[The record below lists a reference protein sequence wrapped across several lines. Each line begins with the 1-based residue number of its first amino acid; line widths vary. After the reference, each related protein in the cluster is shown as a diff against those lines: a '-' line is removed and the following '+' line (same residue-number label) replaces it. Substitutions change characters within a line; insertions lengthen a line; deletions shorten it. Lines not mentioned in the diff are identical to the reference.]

1 MEVKVLITELS
12 TKRLLLRKMKSS
24 DSDSL
29 FQIWSDPEVTRF
41 MNIDRFTDQKQ
52 AKEMIMLFDKLSKEN
67 TAIRY
72 SIIELESNKI
82 IGSCGYNILDF
93 ENAKTEIGY
102 EIDKHYWGK
111 GYAPEAI
118 SFLIKYAFNDLNL
131 NRIEAKV
138 EPENVNSI
146 KVLKK
151 LSFLFEGTM
160 RKVERSKGR
169 FIDLNLY
176 SLLVTD

>member
-1 MEVKVLITELS
+1 MEVKILITNLS
-12 TKRLLLRKMKSS
+12 TKRLMLRKMQLS

-29 FQIWSDPEVTRF
+29 FQIWSNPEVIKF
-41 MNIDRFTDQKQ
+41 MNIDRFTDKKQ
-52 AKEMIMLFDKLSKEN
+52 VKEMILLFDKLSKEN

-102 EIDKHYWGK
+102 EINKHYWGK

-118 SFLIKYAFNDLNL
+118 SCLVKYAFNDLKL

-151 LSFLFEGTM
+151 LNFLFEGTM
-160 RKVERSKGR
+160 RKVEKSKGR

>member
-1 MEVKVLITELS
+1 
-12 TKRLLLRKMKSS
+12 MKPS
-24 DSDSL
+24 DSNRL
-29 FQIWSDPEVTRF
+29 FQIWSDPKVTKY
-41 MNIDRFTDQKQ
+41 MNIDKFTDENQ
-52 AKEMIMLFDKLSKEN
+52 AKEMIALFDKLSKKN
-67 TAIRY
+67 KAIRY
-72 SIIELESNKI
+72 SIIELKSNKI
-82 IGSCGYNILDF
+82 VGSCGYNILDF

-118 SFLIKYAFNDLNL
+118 TCLIKYAFNDLKL

-146 KVLKK
+146 QVLKK
-151 LSFLFEGTM
+151 LNFLFEGTM

>member
-1 MEVKVLITELS
+1 MEVKILIRDLS
-12 TKRLLLRKMKSS
+12 TKRLILRKMQVS

-29 FQIWSDPEVTRF
+29 FQIWSNPEVTRF
-41 MNIDRFTDQKQ
+41 MNIDRFTDKKQ
-52 AKEMIMLFDKLSKEN
+52 AKEIILLFDKLSQEN

-82 IGSCGYNILDF
+82 IGSCGFNIIDY

-102 EIDKHYWGK
+102 EINKDYWGK
-111 GYAPEAI
+111 GYAPEAVTC
-118 SFLIKYAFNDLNL
+118 LIRYAFKDLKL

-138 EPENVNSI
+138 EPENLNSI
-146 KVLKK
+146 KVLRK
-151 LSFLFEGTM
+151 LNFLFKGKM

-176 SLLVTD
+176 SLLITD

>member
-1 MEVKVLITELS
+1 MIKDLS
-12 TKRLLLRKMKSS
+12 TKRLMLRKMQVS
-24 DSDSL
+24 DSESL
-29 FQIWSDPEVTRF
+29 FQIWSNPEVTRF
-41 MNIDRFTDQKQ
+41 MNINRFTDKKQ
-52 AKEMIMLFDKLSKEN
+52 AKDMILLFDKLSKEN

-82 IGSCGYNILDF
+82 IGSCGFNILDF
-93 ENAKTEIGY
+93 QNAKTEIGY
-102 EIDKHYWGK
+102 EINKHYWGK

-118 SFLIKYAFNDLNL
+118 NCIIEYAFNDLNL

-138 EPENVNSI
+138 EPENFNSI
-146 KVLKK
+146 KVLRK
-151 LSFLFEGTM
+151 LNFLFEGTM